1 MNQIINNIVSW
12 IKEDFRVWPTRFVL
26 EVTAWV
32 LSIACAVWMGI
43 TLPNPPFFIL
53 YPLFITQCGIF
64 AWAAWTRQS
73 FGMLSNYML
82 LMSIDLVALARLTYI
97 TYN

>member
-1 MNQIINNIVSW
+1 MNQITNNIVAW
-12 IKEDFRVWPTRFVL
+12 IKEDFRVWPARFVL

-32 LSIACAVWMGI
+32 LSIACAVWMGF

-53 YPLFITQCGIF
+53 YPLFIAQCGIF

-73 FGMLSNYML
+73 FGMLSNYIL